1 MFNKGAYT
9 AIITPFDD
17 NNNVDYDTL
26 CNLIK
31 RQIEN
36 CISGIILLGTTGE
49 SPTLDIDEKKQ
60 IVRTVMYKFNTQIPI
75 IVGGGLEN
83 DKDIEEVVEAG
94 ASYVVL
100 STCFESLL

>member
-1 MFNKGAYT
+1 MFNKGVYT

-17 NNNVDYDTL
+17 KNNVDYDTL

-60 IVRTVMYKFNTQIPI
+60 IVRNVI
-75 IVGGGLEN
+75 GLSRRTF
-83 DKDIEEVVEAG
+83 VQY
-94 ASYVVL
+94 SHSHSRFL
-100 STCFESLL
+100 F

>member
-1 MFNKGAYT
+1 MFNKGVYT

-17 NNNVDYDTL
+17 KNNVDYDTL

-60 IVRTVMYKFNTQIPI
+60 IVRTVMTKFNTQIEPSWPKHKT
-75 IVGGGLEN
+75 IVN
-83 DKDIEEVVEAG
+83 I
-94 ASYVVL
+94 L
-100 STCFESLL
+100 S